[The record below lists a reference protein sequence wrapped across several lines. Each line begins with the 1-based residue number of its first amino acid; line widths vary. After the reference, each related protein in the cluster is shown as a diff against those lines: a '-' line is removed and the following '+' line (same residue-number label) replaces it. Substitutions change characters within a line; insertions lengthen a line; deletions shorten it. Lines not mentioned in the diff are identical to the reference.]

1 MKERITKWVDET
13 GAALTGAMLVTLLMA
28 AITAGFTALVITD
41 SRVRYLDGT
50 RTQSF
55 YVAHAGLEKLT
66 ADLGDL
72 FSNNFAPTGA
82 QINALSAGAP
92 NLNAQWLQPDGT
104 PGYTITFPV
113 NAQGNPTSTVTTV
126 SSGAFQGLVGL
137 ATPYT
142 MTVTARL
149 PDGSEASLTRTLQT
163 VAIPVFQFGI
173 FSENDLSFFAGPN
186 FNFGG
191 RVHSNA
197 NIYLAEGPGN
207 TLSLADRVTTVGE
220 IIRTNLSN
228 GNLSATQH
236 GGTVR
241 AITAPNA
248 FRDLAMNEGSLVG
261 TVNSAQNEPTWTNLS
276 TGTYNHNIMNG
287 RTGAKQLVLPITS
300 FGGQPIGLIQR
311 PAVNENVTNPSM
323 LAERFYSL
331 ASLRI
336 LLSETQND
344 IMNLPGVSA
353 NLPQPLGIAEP
364 WAVAIGAMPGPAG
377 GPTNTLPFAES
388 PGFNAAAGVNS
399 NQYGVRTPLNTP
411 NFGGYIKIEM
421 QNAAGVWIDVT
432 QEILGL
438 GIGEAQLSV
447 AGCGD
452 PTPNAILRMERP
464 RSTLAACATVGQLGN
479 GFNWSPL
486 VLFDPREG
494 ELRDNRTNTGNN
506 AVNEP
511 ARFGGIMHYIEL
523 DARNLSRWFRGVLP
537 PAVCPVGGCRG
548 AQALNVNGYTV
559 YFSDRRGNRNNAI
572 PAVETGEYGN
582 EDIVNPNNANGAPN
596 ASNPPDTGED
606 FNGDG
611 QLQSYGAT
619 ARAPFTAPG
628 GAQVLWANM
637 TAPLVAATTP
647 DTTVGNPAGGVPEKA
662 AIAERNPLLFFRRA
676 LKVVNGA
683 AGNLVAPG
691 LTIASENPVYL
702 QGTWNSNGAAFDN
715 TPCAASPC
723 AANTHVATA
732 FIVDALTPLSGG
744 WSDLNSLRGPY
755 DLAQR
760 TGATTWYRFAVIAG
774 KGLNFPYINT
784 QPDWDYGTDGGAHN
798 FLRYIENWGG
808 QTLNFRGSIASMY
821 FSRQATGTYKCC
833 VDVYS
838 PPTRGYNF
846 DTDFLTPA
854 LLPPRTP
861 MFRDVNITG
870 FAQIIKP

>member
-1 MKERITKWVDET
+1 MKERVTKWVDET
-13 GAALTGAMLVTLLMA
+13 GTALTGAMLVTLLMA

-82 QINALSAGAP
+82 QINALMAGAP
-92 NLNAQWLQPDGT
+92 NLDAQWLKPDGT
-104 PGYTITFPV
+104 PGYTISFPAD
-113 NAQGNPTSTVTTV
+113 AQGNPISTVTTV

-149 PDGSEASLTRTLQT
+149 PDASEASLTRTLQT

-173 FSENDLSFFAGPN
+173 FSENDLSFFAGPS

-191 RVHSNA
+191 RVHSNS
-197 NIYLAEGPGN
+197 NIFLAEGPGN
-207 TLSLADRVTTVGE
+207 TLTLADRVTSVGE
-220 IIRTNLSN
+220 IIRTNLAN
-228 GNLSATQH
+228 GNPSATQH

-261 TVNSAQNEPTWTNLS
+261 TVNSAQNEPAWTNLS
-276 TGTYNHNIMNG
+276 TGTYNHNVMNG
-287 RTGAKQLVLPITS
+287 RTGAKPLVLPITS

-311 PAVNENVTNPSM
+311 PAVNENATNPNM

-331 ASLRI
+331 ASLRV
-336 LLSETQND
+336 LLSDTQAD
-344 IMNLPGVSA
+344 ILNLPGVSA
-353 NLPQPLGIAEP
+353 TAPQPLGIAEP
-364 WAVAIGAMPGPAG
+364 WGVAVGAMPGPAG
-377 GPTNTLPFAES
+377 GPTNLLPFSES
-388 PGFNAAAGVNS
+388 PGFNAAATVNS

-411 NFGGYIKIEM
+411 NLGGYIKIEM
-421 QNAAGVWIDVT
+421 QNAAGAWIDVT

-438 GIGEAQLSV
+438 GIGETQLGV

-464 RSTLAACATVGQLGN
+464 RSTFAACATAAQLAS

-506 AVNEP
+506 AANEP

-523 DARNLSRWFRGVLP
+523 DARNLSRWFRGVMP
-537 PAVCPVGGCRG
+537 AAVCPVGGCTG
-548 AQALNVNGYTV
+548 ANALNVNGYTV
-559 YFSDRRGNRNNAI
+559 YFSDRRGNRNTAV

-596 ASNPPDTGED
+596 GSNPPDTGED
-606 FNGDG
+606 FNRDG
-611 QLQSYGAT
+611 QLETYGAI

-628 GAQVLWANM
+628 GAQVLWANL
-637 TAPLVAATTP
+637 TAPLAAATTP
-647 DTTVGNPAGGVPEKA
+647 NTTVGNPAGGVNERA

-683 AGNLVAPG
+683 AGSLVAPG
-691 LTIASENPVYL
+691 LTIAAENPVYL

-715 TPCAASPC
+715 TPCAANPC
-723 AANTHVATA
+723 AATTHVATA
-732 FIVDALTPLSGG
+732 FIVDALTLLSNN

-755 DLAQR
+755 RPRAAHRRDDVVSLRGHRGQGHQLPVPQHAARLGLRHRRRGAQ
-760 TGATTWYRFAVIAG
+760 
-774 KGLNFPYINT
+774 L
-784 QPDWDYGTDGGAHN
+784 
-798 FLRYIENWGG
+798 
-808 QTLNFRGSIASMY
+808 
-821 FSRQATGTYKCC
+821 
-833 VDVYS
+833 
-838 PPTRGYNF
+838 
-846 DTDFLTPA
+846 PA
-854 LLPPRTP
+854 LHRELGRADAELPRVNRQHVFQPSGDGHLQVLRRRLLAADTRLQLRHGLP
-861 MFRDVNITG
+861 DAGAAAAPDADV
-870 FAQIIKP
+870 P